1 MTESSKPP
9 REPAAFDGALAQ
21 TLYQEM
27 HRSAHLAKRRSGFQ
41 MTLQTTAVLHEAYIK
56 LANKQSWESRAHF
69 LASAST
75 AMRHILVDAARAR
88 LAEKRGGGQK
98 ALPLSE
104 TPEVLLAGQS
114 APMSDHDL
122 AALGDALKQLQHLE
136 PELAN
141 LVDCR
146 FFAGMTEAET
156 AQALGMSER
165 TVRRKW
171 LRARAFIHHQLR
183 DV

>member
-1 MTESSKPP
+1 
-9 REPAAFDGALAQ
+9 
-21 TLYQEM
+21 
-27 HRSAHLAKRRSGFQ
+27 
-41 MTLQTTAVLHEAYIK
+41 
-56 LANKQSWESRAHF
+56 
-69 LASAST
+69 
-75 AMRHILVDAARAR
+75 
-88 LAEKRGGGQK
+88 
-98 ALPLSE
+98 
-104 TPEVLLAGQS
+104 
-114 APMSDHDL
+114 MSDHDL

-136 PELAN
+136 PELAS